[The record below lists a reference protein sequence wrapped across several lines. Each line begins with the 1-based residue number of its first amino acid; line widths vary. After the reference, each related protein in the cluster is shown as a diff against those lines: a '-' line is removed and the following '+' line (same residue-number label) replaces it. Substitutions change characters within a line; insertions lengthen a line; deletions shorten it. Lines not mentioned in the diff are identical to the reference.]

1 MKYLTILAL
10 VVLLALVYAE
20 KNGTKCNVKGT
31 WKAYAQLK
39 TNPANGK
46 LNNVKG
52 KVTLEYNGDG
62 SISQTRQES
71 QGDCKCKQSV
81 TAFHWEYLARRNFS
95 TTLNITKGSTV
106 KCSDSLGSCTTD
118 KCKDTSV
125 SYQDYN
131 CTYIKKVNNF
141 TQNILPLT
149 PVIVT
154 YLHNECDEADIPT
167 IEVSG
172 PLGFTISG
180 TATCNRQ
187 NWFTS
192 TTAYIIYAIIIVI
205 VLIVIVAVVALA
217 AIALLKKKRT
227 VGYEEA

>member
-1 MKYLTILAL
+1 MKYSTILAL

-31 WKAYAQLK
+31 WKAFANVK
-39 TNPANGK
+39 TNSANDQLGNSK
-46 LNNVKG
+46 Y

-62 SISQTRQES
+62 SISQTLQES
-71 QGDCKCKQSV
+71 EGDCKCKLSV

-106 KCSDSLGSCTTD
+106 KCSDSLGSCTMD
-118 KCKDTSV
+118 KCKDTHI
-125 SYQDYN
+125 SYKDFN
-131 CTYIKKVNNF
+131 CTYIKQVNNF
-141 TQNILPLT
+141 TQNIPSQI

-154 YLHNECDEADIPT
+154 YHSDCDEADIPM
-167 IEVSG
+167 IVVSG
-172 PLGFTISG
+172 PLGFTIAG
-180 TATCNRQ
+180 TAPCNRQ
-187 NWFTS
+187 NWYTS
-192 TTAYIIYAIIIVI
+192 TTAYVIYAIIIVI